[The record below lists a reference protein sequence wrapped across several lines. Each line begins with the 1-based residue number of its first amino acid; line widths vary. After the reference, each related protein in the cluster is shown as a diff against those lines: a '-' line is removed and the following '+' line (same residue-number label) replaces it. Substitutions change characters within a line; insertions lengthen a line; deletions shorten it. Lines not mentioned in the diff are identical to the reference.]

1 MQLKFRNLSALSRF
15 DAIYLFIYTI
25 IDALRATVVLR
36 LHSAANDAFLYIN
49 VFIRRQEMRNL
60 AITSIKKVFD
70 QQHAL
75 DINFSYIPFSILR
88 IVLSKR
94 IVKKKKER
102 GNSI

>member
-15 DAIYLFIYTI
+15 DAIFLFIYTI

-60 AITSIKKVFD
+60 AITSIKKPSTNNTLWILTF
-70 QQHAL
+70 L
-75 DINFSYIPFSILR
+75 TLPFRS
-88 IVLSKR
+88 
-94 IVKKKKER
+94 
-102 GNSI
+102 